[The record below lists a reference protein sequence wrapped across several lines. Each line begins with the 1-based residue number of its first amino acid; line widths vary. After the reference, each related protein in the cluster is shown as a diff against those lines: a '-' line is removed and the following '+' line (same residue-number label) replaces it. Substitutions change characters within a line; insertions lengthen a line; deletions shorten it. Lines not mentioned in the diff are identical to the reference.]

1 MRRKAK
7 YTPPK
12 NPAKDKAYDLLAKVE
27 QRKGEIDTNWGKDRF
42 LNLIDP
48 DLKDRLKIMSNKYE
62 ISKAT
67 TNYMAVINN
76 CEGMLRGLDLCEE
89 NAKKRGHKELNGQVW
104 SYYFKRNDTKFLIV
118 KDDHYYPKAVAMS
131 RNEDPQ
137 PVVIS
142 ILELMTLIPQDNWTF
157 VKNIKKEIP
166 GSEVINPT
174 TDEDI
179 DNAPPITSFAP

>member
-1 MRRKAK
+1 
-7 YTPPK
+7 
-12 NPAKDKAYDLLAKVE
+12 
-27 QRKGEIDTNWGKDRF
+27 
-42 LNLIDP
+42 
-48 DLKDRLKIMSNKYE
+48 
-62 ISKAT
+62 
-67 TNYMAVINN
+67 
-76 CEGMLRGLDLCEE
+76 
-89 NAKKRGHKELNGQVW
+89 
-104 SYYFKRNDTKFLIV
+104 
-118 KDDHYYPKAVAMS
+118 MS